1 MTNEQ
6 LAAFIKQGGNDE
18 LIPILWERIRKIMYM
33 KSDSVY
39 STLQGRFQQCGVDI
53 WDLKQSCY
61 MAFLKA
67 IEGYK
72 PDTGNKFTSYLSYP
86 FKNTVNELIGMRTQ
100 KQKNEPL
107 NDCTSLDTP
116 LKEDEPDSNTLVDMI
131 ADDNAV
137 NAVELVELEDDYRV
151 LHEAVDGLKYPQNR
165 VINSYYFEDKSMK
178 DIGAEMGISGQRI
191 SQILHKGLRCLRRSE
206 PLKQLYRENQQHK
219 TINAMQKYQTR
230 PDMHLYIT
238 ELEEKYIKL
247 LHKTTA

>member
-1 MTNEQ
+1 
-6 LAAFIKQGGNDE
+6 
-18 LIPILWERIRKIMYM
+18 M

-39 STLQGRFQQCGVDI
+39 RTLQGRFQQCGVDI

-72 PDTGNKFTSYLSYP
+72 PDTGKKFTSYLSYP
-86 FKNTVNELIGMRTQ
+86 FKNTVNELIGVRTQ

-116 LKEDEPDSNTLVDMI
+116 LKEDEPDGNTLVDMI

-137 NAVELVELEDDYRV
+137 NAVELAELEDDYRV
-151 LHEAVDGLKYPQNR
+151 LHEAVDCLKYPQNR

-191 SQILHKGLRCLRRSE
+191 SQILHKGLRCLRSSK
-206 PLKQLYRENQQHK
+206 PLLQLYRENQQHR
-219 TINAMQKYQTR
+219 TRYQTR

-238 ELEEKYIKL
+238 ELEEKYTKL

>member
-67 IEGYK
+67 VEGYK
-72 PDTGNKFTSYLSYP
+72 PNTGNKFTSYLSYP
-86 FKNTVNELIGMRTQ
+86 FKNAVNELIGVRTQ
-100 KQKNEPL
+100 KQKHEPL

-116 LKEDEPDSNTLVDMI
+116 LKEEEPDGNTLVDMI

-137 NAVELVELEDDYRV
+137 NAVELVELEYDYRV

-178 DIGAEMGISGQRI
+178 DIGSEMRISGQRI

-206 PLKQLYRENQQHK
+206 PLRQLYRENQQHK
-219 TINAMQKYQTR
+219 TLNAMQKYQTR